1 MDRIATLTLPILTT
15 LIGSAIAGTSRI
27 HSRITKVIRNAS
39 TWLRVSDDAKQ
50 PMAA

>member
-1 MDRIATLTLPILTT
+1 MPGTPPAIPR
-15 LIGSAIAGTSRI
+15 SAIAGTSRM